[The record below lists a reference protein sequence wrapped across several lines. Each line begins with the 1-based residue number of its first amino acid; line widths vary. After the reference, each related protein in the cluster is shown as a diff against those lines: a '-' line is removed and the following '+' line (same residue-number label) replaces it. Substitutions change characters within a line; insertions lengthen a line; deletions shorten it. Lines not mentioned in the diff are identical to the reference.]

1 MKKIDWYILKKFYK
15 TFFFIILLM
24 LLVVLVI
31 DYSEKTDDFVKSKKS
46 FLEVMNLYYLGFI
59 PHIISLLFHLF
70 VFIAVIFF
78 TAKMANQ
85 TEVIPILAAGVPY
98 NRFLRPYVVGGS
110 LLAILLWWASS
121 GFIPKSNKKQTDFK
135 AQYVDPN
142 LRIGT
147 EPGNYLPRYLKIDSN
162 TFAGIKNYDTGTK
175 SASQFFTHT
184 IKNNRLIKNTRS
196 NTLKWDTSIK
206 NTWRMENVVERI
218 ITKTGEKDTFSSFKN
233 KKFNFVPDDIK
244 YDEYVKDK
252 LTSNELKRFISLQE
266 KRGAAGVDALKVE
279 LYRRDATAVAVL
291 VLTLMGA
298 LISSRKSRGGIG
310 LQLALGV
317 VLAMLYVMLDKFSS
331 VFAGNGNM
339 HPLLAAW
346 LPNLLFLFVT
356 IILYKRAQK

>member
-1 MKKIDWYILKKFYK
+1 
-15 TFFFIILLM
+15 M

-46 FLEVMNLYYLGFI
+46 FWEVMHLYYFGFI

-78 TAKMANQ
+78 TAKMASQ
-85 TEVIPILAAGVPY
+85 TEVIPILASGVPY
-98 NRFLRPYVVGGS
+98 NRFLRPYFVGGT
-110 LLAILLWWASS
+110 LLALLLWWATS

-147 EPGNYLPRYLKIDSN
+147 EPGNYQPRYLKIDSA
-162 TFAGIKNYDTGTK
+162 TYAGIKNYDTGTK
-175 SASQFFTHT
+175 SATQFFTHT
-184 IKNNRLIKNTRS
+184 VKKNRVIKNTRS
-196 NTLKWDTSIK
+196 SALRWDTAVK
-206 NTWRMENVVERI
+206 NTWRLENVVERI
-218 ITKTGEKDTFSSFKN
+218 VTKTGEKDTFSVFKN

-252 LTSNELKRFISLQE
+252 LTSKELRRFIALQE
-266 KRGAAGVDALKVE
+266 KRGASGVDALRVE

-291 VLTLMGA
+291 VLTMMGA
-298 LISSRKSRGGIG
+298 LIASRKNRGGIG

-346 LPNLLFLFVT
+346 LPNALFIVVT
-356 IILYKRAQK
+356 LVLYKKAQK